1 MLELERARC
10 RRRDNFASV
19 HAQRDGSSR
28 RFGKEVTEILSES
41 HSRYLLERR
50 VLWYD
55 QNIIHV
61 RTLFFYMRNSFSNL
75 SPVGNDENFLGF
87 IGQD

>member
-19 HAQRDGSSR
+19 HAQRDGPSR
-28 RFGKEVTEILSES
+28 RFGKEVTEILSEP

-50 VLWYD
+50 VLRYA
-55 QNIIHV
+55 QNNNIDV
-61 RTLFFYMRNSFSNL
+61 QTLFFTWEILYQISSQMLSNDSFW
-75 SPVGNDENFLGF
+75 VGLL
-87 IGQD
+87 